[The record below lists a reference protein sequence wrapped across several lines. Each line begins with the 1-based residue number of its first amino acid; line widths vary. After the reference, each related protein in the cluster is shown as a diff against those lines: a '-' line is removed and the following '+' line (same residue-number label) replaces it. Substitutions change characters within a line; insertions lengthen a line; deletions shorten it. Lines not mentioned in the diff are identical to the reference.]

1 MPVTARENMNPV
13 SENTLVP
20 SDFTDVGQA
29 NLLVREYGDG
39 LRYNSATDWLVFD
52 GVCWRE
58 NRLDAQ
64 ARAQLLTERQ
74 IAEAATM
81 KRTALEREMNA
92 KRAGNAELENLA
104 KQEKATA
111 SKYYS
116 YALGR
121 RKSAAISAALTEA
134 RPALQVDIKD
144 LDAAPFLLNT
154 PSGTVDLKTGEL
166 RPHHADD
173 LCTKCTGASPNE
185 NGRDLFLSFLSTIT
199 TGDEELARYLQIVAG
214 MFAVGAVFTE
224 CLTIA
229 YGSGRNGKSTFFN
242 LLGRVLGDYSGS
254 LSAEVLTVNCRRN
267 KSPEYA
273 ELRGK
278 RFVVASE
285 LEEGVR
291 LDTAIVKKLCSTD
304 PIYAEKKYKDP
315 FSFVPSH
322 SILLFTNHL
331 PKVGTSDAG
340 TWRRLVVIPFKATIS
355 DAGDIKNYAEYLFH
369 HAGGAVLS
377 WIIDGARLFIA
388 NGYKIDA
395 PRCVQEAIEAYRVD
409 NDWLQAF
416 LTECCEIAPNY
427 RQPSKDLYTR
437 YQSFCALNME
447 YMRSSADFRRAV
459 EEAGYSYKRANSCM
473 MVHGLMLKQPAM
485 QLPFTSTNEPT
496 PWD

>member
-1 MPVTARENMNPV
+1 MILAMIQNNLNPV
-13 SENTLVP
+13 SESTLIP
-20 SDFTDVGQA
+20 SDYTDVGQA
-29 NLLVREYGDG
+29 NLLVREYGDK
-39 LRYNSATDWLVFD
+39 LRYNTATDWLVFD

-64 ARAQLLTERQ
+64 GKAQALTERQ
-74 IAEAATM
+74 VAEAEAM
-81 KRTALEREMNA
+81 KRAALEREMEA
-92 KRAGNAELENLA
+92 KKAGNAELENLA
-104 KQEKATA
+104 KQEKDAA
-111 SKYYS
+111 SKYHS
-116 YALGR
+116 YALAR

-134 RPALQVDIKD
+134 RPALQVDIKN

-154 PSGTVDLKTGEL
+154 PTGTVDLKTGEL
-166 RPHHADD
+166 RPHRAED
-173 LCTKCTGASPNE
+173 LCTKCTGASPSE
-185 NGRDLFLSFLSTIT
+185 DGGELFQDFLKTIT

-254 LSAEVLTVNCRRN
+254 LSAEVLTINCRRN

-278 RFVVASE
+278 RFVVAAE

-416 LTECCEIAPNY
+416 LSECCEEVKGYEQKAG
-427 RQPSKDLYTR
+427 DLYIR
-437 YQSFCALNME
+437 YQGHCAMNKE
-447 YMRSSADFRRAV
+447 YVRSSADFRRAV
-459 EEAGYSYKRANSCM
+459 EDAGYAYKRKTAGTF
-473 MVHGLMLKQPAM
+473 VLGIRLKQTTFMA
-485 QLPFTSTNEPT
+485 TNEPI
-496 PWD
+496 PWSV